1 MLATRIQLLWNGDS
15 VSSTT
20 KSLITGDGKNMIQ
33 LSWQNINGENYLCV
47 TVNYVTALK
56 IRANV

>member
-1 MLATRIQLLWNGDS
+1 
-15 VSSTT
+15 
-20 KSLITGDGKNMIQ
+20 MIQ

-56 IRANV
+56 IMANV

>member
-1 MLATRIQLLWNGDS
+1 
-15 VSSTT
+15 
-20 KSLITGDGKNMIQ
+20 MIQ
-33 LSWQNINGENYLCV
+33 LSWQNINGENYLYV

>member
-1 MLATRIQLLWNGDS
+1 
-15 VSSTT
+15 
-20 KSLITGDGKNMIQ
+20 MIQ

-47 TVNYVTALK
+47 MVNYVTALK

>member
-1 MLATRIQLLWNGDS
+1 MLAIHTRRQWNGDS
-15 VSSTT
+15 VSSNT
-20 KSLITGDGKNMIQ
+20 KSLVSGDGKNLIQ

-47 TVNYVTALK
+47 AVNYVTALK